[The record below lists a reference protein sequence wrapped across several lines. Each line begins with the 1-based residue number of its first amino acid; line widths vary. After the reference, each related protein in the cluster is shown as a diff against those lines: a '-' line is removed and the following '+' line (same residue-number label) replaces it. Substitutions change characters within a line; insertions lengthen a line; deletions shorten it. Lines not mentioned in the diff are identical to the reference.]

1 MAINEQMCRGRL
13 DELDTILGVA
23 EKTKQLIEATDKHYN
38 MGGERKAEASFRV
51 KVGGADA
58 RFINSLTTKEL
69 AQAIQSIAERHVR
82 FAFCFDGYIK
92 RPGMFRSVWFNMVV
106 RPQL

>member
-38 MGGERKAEASFRV
+38 ICLLYTSRCV
-51 KVGGADA
+51 
-58 RFINSLTTKEL
+58 
-69 AQAIQSIAERHVR
+69 
-82 FAFCFDGYIK
+82 
-92 RPGMFRSVWFNMVV
+92 
-106 RPQL
+106 